1 VAADAGGAD
10 AAVTNPGGW
19 FAVDVLCPG
28 VWRIAEP
35 GHVASFLVEGS
46 RRAALIDTG
55 MGVHPIRPL
64 VESLTDR
71 PVLVVN
77 SHHHMDHVGGNH
89 EFEEIAIHE
98 SGAERLA
105 AGASL
110 EIMPA
115 YAAYARRAW
124 AAFASYEAADRA
136 FFHQLSDDR
145 RLRPPPPALLDGSWT
160 IAPTRATQLLRDGD
174 EIDLGGRILRVIHAP
189 GHSSD
194 GIVLDLVGEGL
205 LFGGDTVNTGAV
217 YLQTPDSDVEV
228 FAGVIAALAA
238 RADEWPIVT
247 CCHWLATVVGPEM
260 LRAQAVA
267 ARRLRDGDVELVAA
281 VDCLGQIVRE
291 ARFDGFS
298 FLIAA

>member
-1 VAADAGGAD
+1 MSPAAGA
-10 AAVTNPGGW
+10 GGW
-19 FAVDVLCPG
+19 FAVDALRPG

-35 GHVASFLVEGS
+35 GHVASFLVAGS

-55 MGVHPIRPL
+55 MGVHPIRPV
-64 VESLTDR
+64 VEALTDR

-98 SGAERLA
+98 AGAARLA

-115 YAAYARRAW
+115 YAAYARAAW
-124 AAFASYEAADRA
+124 AAFASYERADRA
-136 FFHQLSDDR
+136 FFHQLADDR
-145 RLRPPPPALLDGSWT
+145 RLRPLPDGFGPATWT
-160 IAPTRATQLLRDGD
+160 IAPTRATMLLAGGD
-174 EIDLGGRILRVIHAP
+174 EIDLGERVLRVIHAP

-194 GIVLDLVGEGL
+194 GIVLDLAGEGV

-217 YLQTPDSDVEV
+217 YLQTPDSDVAV
-228 FAGVIAALAA
+228 FADVMEGLAA
-238 RADEWPIVT
+238 RSSDWDLVT
-247 CCHWLATVVGPEM
+247 CCHWLVTEVGPQL
-260 LRAQAVA
+260 LRAQATA
-267 ARRLRDGDVELVAA
+267 ARQVLAGEAELVEA
-281 VDCLGQIVRE
+281 VDCLGATVAE

-298 FLIAA
+298 LLVG